1 MKAWGKLSL
10 EGSKDNVLK
19 AIAMHKARMLREAQT
34 PEDEVRLTCIH
45 IYRLVFKVEM
55 REICLC

>member
-1 MKAWGKLSL
+1 VKAWGKLSL

-34 PEDEVRLTCIH
+34 PEEEVRFMIVLGFGLRSR
-45 IYRLVFKVEM
+45 Y
-55 REICLC
+55 